1 MPATKLSVAMPATMP
16 ATCQLH
22 CGLPATMPATCQ
34 LHCGLPATMP
44 ATLWTASYSMFASRC
59 QLPHAKIAS
68 YLASYLANYFLRRHM
83 VIRRAARLARSK
95 E

>member
-1 MPATKLSVAMPATMP
+1 MPATKLSVAM
-16 ATCQLH
+16 
-22 CGLPATMPATCQ
+22 PATMPATCQ

-59 QLPHAKIAS
+59 QLPQCHAKIAS